1 MEVLPVL
8 HGEVKLDDRLLVQR
22 PLRLRSDLPLA
33 RGHLIGG
40 PREGARLVEVG
51 RVRLGP
57 RMLLVQ
63 LPHPIGDLDIVGPG
77 ATLPSSLSCK

>member
-1 MEVLPVL
+1 MEVLPAL

-40 PREGARLVEVG
+40 PREGARLVEAR
-51 RVRLGP
+51 RVRLRP
-57 RMLLVQ
+57 RLLPVLLQ
-63 LPHPIGDLDIVGPG
+63 EELRDL
-77 ATLPSSLSCK
+77 